1 MDEGDGYLGGAGGLM
16 TTAEDMARW
25 LAFQADDGTVGGRR
39 ILSAEG
45 LSRLHAPAYG
55 QLYGMGWFSTAVGG
69 RQALFHNGVLST
81 FYSDMTLFLD
91 TGDGFVILA
100 NVNGLLPVRLAFPA
114 IREGLAAL
122 LTGQQLLPFE
132 LGSRG
137 MGAGLFL
144 AALFDLWRR
153 FSAASSVSRGRV
165 AIGVGLR
172 LVPLLLLLVT
182 APWTE
187 AHFSDRVYSIRLW
200 GWAVV
205 ALVEVAAA
213 AALLRR
219 LSARN
224 AHSS

>member
-1 MDEGDGYLGGAGGLM
+1 
-16 TTAEDMARW
+16 
-25 LAFQADDGTVGGRR
+25 
-39 ILSAEG
+39 
-45 LSRLHAPAYG
+45 
-55 QLYGMGWFSTAVGG
+55 MGWFSTAVGG

>member
-1 MDEGDGYLGGAGGLM
+1 
-16 TTAEDMARW
+16 
-25 LAFQADDGTVGGRR
+25 
-39 ILSAEG
+39 
-45 LSRLHAPAYG
+45 
-55 QLYGMGWFSTAVGG
+55 MGWFSTAVGG

-114 IREGLAAL
+114 IRERLEAL
-122 LTGQQLLPFE
+122 LTGQQLLPFG

-172 LVPLLLLLVT
+172 LVPLLLLVT
-182 APWTE
+182 VPWTE
-187 AHFSDRVYSIRLW
+187 AHFSYRVYSIRLW

-205 ALVEVAAA
+205 ALVEVATA